1 MKPSEFDGQS
11 VVYVD
16 PLKIPHS
23 GVIVGQSNDESRLL
37 VQSDNPNVP
46 DAAWHF
52 SIDRSI
58 IDAVLVQP
66 AA

>member
-1 MKPSEFDGQS
+1 MKPSEFDGQP
-11 VVYVD
+11 VLYID
-16 PLKIPHS
+16 ALKIPHS
-23 GVIVGQSNDESRLL
+23 GIVVGQSADESRIL

-46 DAAWHF
+46 EAQWHF
-52 SIDRSI
+52 SVQRDL